1 MTFALNQSY
10 TYWISRLANL
20 LQESFNRELQTLDVT
35 WPQWMVVNTVSR
47 GVADTPAEVAR
58 QLGVDRSAVTRLL
71 DRLEKKGLLQRQHSQ
86 QDRRSVTLSMTPGGA
101 LMVEHMDEAAERHQR
116 DILATLPES
125 EQQMLKL
132 QLSRLLRE
140 LGVESRDTW
149 KSWRSAR

>member
-1 MTFALNQSY
+1 
-10 TYWISRLANL
+10 
-20 LQESFNRELQTLDVT
+20 
-35 WPQWMVVNTVSR
+35 
-47 GVADTPAEVAR
+47 
-58 QLGVDRSAVTRLL
+58 
-71 DRLEKKGLLQRQHSQ
+71 
-86 QDRRSVTLSMTPGGA
+86 MTPGGA